1 MKKDPVCG
9 MMIDEEFAAGSAL
22 YDGQTYFFCA
32 PGCLHSFVEKPAKY
46 LKAMGK
52 DDNTSANDLI
62 VEE

>member
-1 MKKDPVCG
+1 